1 MNIKI
6 HQIFSTFK
14 MEEKRGI
21 VLGIYLRVLKIFILS
36 GKCAFK
42 VLFKVPL
49 LVAKSFSLLFVRH

>member
-1 MNIKI
+1 
-6 HQIFSTFK
+6 
-14 MEEKRGI
+14 MELGVESELGKRDKVRGI

-49 LVAKSFSLLFVRH
+49 LVAKSFSFLFVRH